1 VNTFFWTASLFAALS
16 VAAIG
21 RLPDHKNAQ
30 TPIERQAEAAT
41 SETKSDARDQADA
54 WLNERVETLR
64 SKTDRTQQEQE
75 LLEEFE
81 GRLPQTSGTKLA
93 PL

>member
-1 VNTFFWTASLFAALS
+1 MNTFFWTASLFAVFS
-16 VAAIG
+16 VATIG
-21 RLPDHKNAQ
+21 QLPGHEDAQ

-41 SETKSDARDQADA
+41 SEAKPDARDQADA

-81 GRLPQTSGTKLA
+81 GRLPQSSGTKLS

>member
-1 VNTFFWTASLFAALS
+1 MNTFFWTASLFAAFS
-16 VAAIG
+16 VATIG
-21 RLPDHKNAQ
+21 QLPGHEDAQ
-30 TPIERQAEAAT
+30 TPMERQAEAVT
-41 SETKSDARDQADA
+41 SEAKSDARDQADA

-64 SKTDRTQQEQE
+64 SKPDRTEHEQE

-81 GRLPQTSGTKLA
+81 GRLPQSSGAEQA